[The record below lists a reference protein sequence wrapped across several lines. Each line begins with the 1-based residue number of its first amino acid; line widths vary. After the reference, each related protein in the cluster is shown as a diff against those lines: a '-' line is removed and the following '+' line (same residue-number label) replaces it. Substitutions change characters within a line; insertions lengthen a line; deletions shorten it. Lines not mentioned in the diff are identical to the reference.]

1 MEKLSYNWWL
11 LGLFAINYINIIHA
25 DCTFRVFNY
34 SGYKLNVEAGF
45 TNNQSKKFS
54 ISPSMSNSITI
65 KDTNCTN
72 TSPSGLGLG
81 YIKII
86 GDKNNDSG
94 WRYIPSSHIIRA
106 IGSST
111 TGNTLVIGKTSNN
124 NPIALYNNS
133 SVTDDIFEVQ
143 VKPATFKDTKNS
155 ASN

>member
-11 LGLFAINYINIIHA
+11 LGLFYINITHA

-34 SGYKLNVEAGF
+34 SQYTLSIEAGF
-45 TNNQSKKFS
+45 SNNQSKKFS

-65 KDTNCTN
+65 KDINCTS
-72 TSPSGLGLG
+72 TSPSDLGLG

-86 GDKNNDSG
+86 GDKNNDSQ
-94 WRYIPSSHIIRA
+94 WRYVPSSHIIRA
-106 IGSST
+106 IGSSA
-111 TGNTLVIGKTSNN
+111 TGNAFVIGKTSNN
-124 NPIALYNNS
+124 NPIALYNNY
-133 SVTDDIFEVQ
+133 SVTDGIFEVQ